1 MNKRILQQENRKIAS
16 LQILK
21 RKLHV
26 FFLSSFFSSSWH
38 LQPKY
43 KQQNRQNG
51 NYQVA
56 VKKNYATVDNHQV
69 V

>member
-1 MNKRILQQENRKIAS
+1 MS
-16 LQILK
+16 S
-21 RKLHV
+21 
-26 FFLSSFFSSSWH
+26 FFLSFFSSSWH

-56 VKKNYATVDNHQV
+56 VKKNYDTVDNHQDV
-69 V
+69 

>member
-1 MNKRILQQENRKIAS
+1 MS
-16 LQILK
+16 S
-21 RKLHV
+21 
-26 FFLSSFFSSSWH
+26 FFLLFFSSSWH

-56 VKKNYATVDNHQV
+56 VKKNYAIVDNHQAI
-69 V
+69 